1 MVHRRSTVIFRSE
14 YWIYFEVYFWFIFF
28 TCPERK
34 FNSEKKSLLILCYF
48 FFLFFFFCFWQIGGM
63 FPRRFP
69 CTLCLEDPESSML
82 IFPSECSVDCLKNIF
97 FAETL
102 AFLIFLFLSCNFFCF
117 FFQRWDTGALKTTTQ
132 LTFDPMGQGTSESKN
147 PLDQMFEHAFM
158 FNRDLSK
165 WKIPTSIL
173 SQLRRN
179 ILVVM
184 VASSWC
190 LKD

>member
-1 MVHRRSTVIFRSE
+1 
-14 YWIYFEVYFWFIFF
+14 
-28 TCPERK
+28 
-34 FNSEKKSLLILCYF
+34 
-48 FFLFFFFCFWQIGGM
+48 M

-69 CTLCLEDPESSML
+69 CALCLEDPESSML

-173 SQLRRN
+173 WGQNFIGMISMSMEVSTNKKKYIPVHNSRGDPR
-179 ILVVM
+179 
-184 VASSWC
+184 
-190 LKD
+190 